1 VKFHD
6 RGFVIVSV
14 SIDEDRD
21 KFERAVKNAAFP
33 WGQVFDSQGTNGA
46 LVTLFNARAV
56 PISYLITVDGKIAAK
71 LVNGTQLEQQ
81 ITKVMEKR

>member
-1 VKFHD
+1 MKYHD

-14 SIDEDRD
+14 SIDEARD

-33 WGQVFDSQGTNGA
+33 WGQAFDSQGTNGA

-56 PISYLITVDGKIAAK
+56 PISYLIAPGGKITAK
-71 LVNGTQLEQQ
+71 LVNGTQLERQ
-81 ITKVMEKR
+81 ITKVMEKQ